1 MSRAPERTCIGC
13 RRARPK
19 AELVRLVRAGDGRV
33 AVDRDGCAA
42 GRGAYVCASLECVTK
57 ALAKGRLEHA
67 FRRPCTRPAGGAAEM
82 LAEAGRWDEG
92 DAS

>member
-33 AVDRDGCAA
+33 TVDRGGCAA

-67 FRRPCTRPAGGAAEM
+67 FRGPCTRPAGGAEGV
-82 LAEAGRWDEG
+82 LEEAGRAG
-92 DAS
+92 GAS

>member
-19 AELVRLVRAGDGRV
+19 AELVRLVRADDGRV
-33 AVDRDGCAA
+33 AVDRDACAA

-67 FRRPCTRPAGGAAEM
+67 FRGPCTRPAGGPEGV
-82 LAEAGRWDEG
+82 LEEAGRQVE
-92 DAS
+92 S